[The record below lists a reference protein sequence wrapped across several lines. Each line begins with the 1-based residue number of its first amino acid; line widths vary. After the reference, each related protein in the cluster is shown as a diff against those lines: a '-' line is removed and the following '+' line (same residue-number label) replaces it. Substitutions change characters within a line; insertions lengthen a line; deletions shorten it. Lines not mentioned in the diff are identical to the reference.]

1 MQLGVRTTVLKWLR
15 RLRHSVSGW
24 QHVQKIHVP
33 NWFPTVSDW
42 FRLVSRHL
50 FWGLC
55 WKSTVNLGWSLE
67 EYVRG
72 HQFWTCWFVHILN
85 LRVLRI
91 LTSKLQ
97 KVLGLSCQPTKV
109 VISKQNFQIPGES
122 HGLSDFSRMI
132 WVSICHLPLCPA
144 DLWPWASVQAPKC
157 WKMLKNTTPPRGLR
171 EESKLNRLNTFIR
184 QTGLTRQ
191 LSSDPRLRTVSF
203 RGGQVCKGLTVSR
216 LDQHVPLTALDPLY
230 PLFLS
235 VVYLFFVF
243 ICFYLCLSVFS
254 LAVFICF
261 CLCLS
266 VFSLAVFI
274 CCWSVV
280 YLLFICFLGY
290 PWWHLTIEMYP
301 LTHVLL
307 GAFGEHCLMPANIS
321 LPFFLGRHR
330 PGCPPK
336 TAAPIGG
343 ASTSASR
350 FSRTGTCTKL
360 PGTVSV

>member
-1 MQLGVRTTVLKWLR
+1 MYKRSMCRTGFQRFQT
-15 RLRHSVSGW
+15 GFG
-24 QHVQKIHVP
+24 
-33 NWFPTVSDW
+33 WFPAIFSGVSAEKAPWILGDLW
-42 FRLVSRHL
+42 RNM
-50 FWGLC
+50 WG
-55 WKSTVNLGWSLE
+55 
-67 EYVRG
+67 G

-336 TAAPIGG
+336 TAVPIGG